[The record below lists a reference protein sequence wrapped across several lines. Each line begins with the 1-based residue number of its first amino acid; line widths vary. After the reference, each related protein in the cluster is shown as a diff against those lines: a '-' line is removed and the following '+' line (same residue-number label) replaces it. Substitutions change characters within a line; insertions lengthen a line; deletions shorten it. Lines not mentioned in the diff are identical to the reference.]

1 TCSRRFG
8 DASPTVDRRLHFGE
22 SAQVAESKLS
32 SMAETPRIDWD
43 AITEEATQLL
53 SDYIRIDTSNPPG
66 REKAACDWLAEIC
79 RREGL
84 DDIAFYDASD
94 GREHGVERMNMTVT
108 LSGDGTK
115 PPLILLNQTD
125 VVPV

>member
-1 TCSRRFG
+1 MG
-8 DASPTVDRRLHFGE
+8 
-22 SAQVAESKLS
+22 
-32 SMAETPRIDWD
+32 ETPRIDWD
-43 AITEEATQLL
+43 AVTEEATQLL
-53 SDYIRIDTSNPPG
+53 SDFIRIDTSNPPG

-94 GREHGVERMNMTVT
+94 GREHGIDRMNMAVT

-115 PPLILLNQTD
+115 PPLILLKAWPGQPFWVSRRFWPRRCLAPTSA
-125 VVPV
+125 